1 MGARM
6 GNFIKRSMHVSTRT
20 GLPSELV
27 PGYLYFVEDEGI
39 ILLRMDGEVQTYAK
53 QGPRGPQ
60 GPMGPQGP
68 QGPAGPG
75 YYGPPPP
82 PPPNPPPPPPRARPG
97 GAQRPLAPPP
107 APLPNPPAPPSGEFP
122 VGTMLQFNTLPYKV
136 PDGGTWEVDVVCT
149 LSIPMIINKP
159 VFWTTFRNVRYKR
172 TFSGGDTLT
181 LQKLIEGADEEHR
194 GTPERNH
201 TLPKSEL
208 IAESGHVSID
218 FGETTWRVKKI
229 HKDKHDDQERHIP
242 IFSERP
248 GRATRKS

>member
-1 MGARM
+1 MSARM

-27 PGYLYFVEDEGI
+27 PGYLYFVEDEGV
-39 ILLRMDGEVQTYAK
+39 ILLRMEGDEVHTYAK

-75 YYGPPPP
+75 YY
-82 PPPNPPPPPPRARPG
+82 
-97 GAQRPLAPPP
+97 APPP

-172 TFSGGDTLT
+172 TLSGGDTLT
-181 LQKLIEGADEEHR
+181 LQKLIEGADEEYR

>member
-1 MGARM
+1 MGARPE
-6 GNFIKRSMHVSTRT
+6 GFIKRSMHVSTRT

-27 PGYLYFVEDEGI
+27 PGYLYFVEDEGV
-39 ILLRMDGEVQTYAK
+39 ILLRMWGKVHTYAK
-53 QGPRGPQ
+53 QGPR
-60 GPMGPQGP
+60 GPQGP

-75 YYGPPPP
+75 YYLPPSPPP
-82 PPPNPPPPPPRARPG
+82 
-97 GAQRPLAPPP
+97 
-107 APLPNPPAPPSGEFP
+107 PNPPAPPSGEFP
-122 VGTMLQFNTLPYKV
+122 VGTMLQFNSLPYKV

-149 LSIPMIINKP
+149 LSLPMIINKP

-172 TFSGGDTLT
+172 TLSGGDTLT

-208 IAESGHVSID
+208 IANLGGVSID
-218 FGETTWRVKKI
+218 FGETTWTEKTVLGGKEQRT
-229 HKDKHDDQERHIP
+229 RHIP
-242 IFSERP
+242 NFSERP